1 MQVVV
6 SSILSL
12 IHSHICY
19 SRLDIFRCEN
29 SFENFVTWWNLSFKS
44 VDLSYWVKPIT
55 ASSVS
60 IFTIYLRAA
69 LLLFTPYTNVCICM
83 IKSRLSFSVDA
94 DDVIGVLAR
103 NREKYNFVC
112 SVYSHPSLISLF
124 HLLVYI
130 DFNLIHQREAILHDF
145 YCLPMYKMMNLQ
157 AHNKINQV
165 VICSAIMNLSS
176 GCFKWEPCHDQL

>member
-112 SVYSHPSLISLF
+112 SVYSHPSMAIA
-124 HLLVYI
+124 HL
-130 DFNLIHQREAILHDF
+130 
-145 YCLPMYKMMNLQ
+145 
-157 AHNKINQV
+157 
-165 VICSAIMNLSS
+165 SLSS
-176 GCFKWEPCHDQL
+176 TCIYWFQFNTPTRGYSSWFLLSPHV